1 MPTPIAPDDLAP
13 DLWITLR
20 PVPEEEPLPAFMAEM
35 HPAFFGRR
43 PRPSRMRPGTPLRIL
58 AVDLPNV
65 YVSILDPD
73 GDEVGP
79 IILDIRDQPV
89 QRLDDAV
96 PDAIRRFAEMKLQQ
110 SQQSREEAACLEAEV
125 EAAAKAARRRRLQA
139 ERDATPGIDGEP
151 RERRRQGPSGIE
163 EETEDEIQ
171 KEIREAVQ
179 QDLAEM
185 KRRRAKRRRPGGEN
199 DGGQAA

>member
-20 PVPEEEPLPAFMAEM
+20 PVPEEEPLPPFMTEM
-35 HPAFFGRR
+35 HPAFLGRR
-43 PRPSRMRPGTPLRIL
+43 PRPSRLRPGVPLRIL

-79 IILDIRDQPV
+79 LILDIGDQPV
-89 QRLDDAV
+89 WRLDDAV
-96 PDAIRRFAEMKLQQ
+96 PDAIRRFADMKLQQ
-110 SQQSREEAACLEAEV
+110 AQQSREEAACLEAEV

-139 ERDATPGIDGEP
+139 ERDASAGPDDEP
-151 RERRRQGPSGIE
+151 RERRRTGPSEIE
-163 EETEDEIQ
+163 PRIE

-185 KRRRAKRRRPGGEN
+185 KRRRARRRRPGGEN